1 METQIGYLIK
11 SISDRIKVH
20 ADQDLKS
27 HNLTLSQS
35 RVVMFLSKHGG
46 QATQKELEV
55 FMDVSHP
62 TVVGLVSR
70 MEENGFVT
78 SRMDDEDRRN
88 KIVTL
93 TALALTTGTNMSKVI
108 GDMENKML
116 SSLSDKQVEDLTGML
131 ETIYRNVS

>member
-1 METQIGYLIK
+1 MESHIGYLIK

-20 ADQDLKS
+20 ADKDLKD

-46 QATQKELEV
+46 QATQKEIEV

-93 TALALTTGTNMSKVI
+93 TAHALTTGANMDKVI
-108 GDMENKML
+108 GDMESKML
-116 SSLSDKQVEDLTGML
+116 SSLSDKQIEELTEML
-131 ETIYRNVS
+131 ETVYHNVS